1 MLVLGRGTR
10 RSFGLGLR
18 WAAEVS
24 PVYDR
29 RGGQTA
35 RGAWPVA
42 TRRLVPLLTLV
53 FIATL
58 SAGCATTH
66 NQLVAFLRAHDAE
79 VSTGS
84 YVVRPPDAIAIHAPG
99 APEVDGAVQQVR
111 PDGKV
116 VLRLLGEV
124 DVAGLTTEEMAAKL
138 RTLLARYYV
147 EPEVVV
153 QVAAYRSQYY
163 YVFGEVANGG
173 PKLYTGRDTLLMAL
187 AEARP
192 TFLAWKSQIRIVRP
206 PAEPAGDSK
215 TIVVDLDR
223 MLRHGDLSLNILLQ
237 EGDVIEVPP
246 TPLAWVGHRVR
257 ELLYPLDPA
266 INAYATPASAIH
278 ATRVYQNEF
287 GSSSDDQHTRRHG
300 VFGP

>member
-1 MLVLGRGTR
+1 MLVLPRGMR
-10 RSFGLGLR
+10 RSRGPSLR
-18 WAAEVS
+18 RVAGCLLVCVS
-24 PVYDR
+24 
-29 RGGQTA
+29 
-35 RGAWPVA
+35 
-42 TRRLVPLLTLV
+42 
-53 FIATL
+53 ATL
-58 SAGCATTH
+58 CGCATTH
-66 NQLVAFLRAHDAE
+66 NQLVAFLRAHDTE

-99 APEVDGAVQQVR
+99 APEVDGTVQQLR

-138 RTLLARYYV
+138 RGLLSRFYV
-147 EPEVVV
+147 DPEVVV

-187 AEARP
+187 ADARP

-206 PAEPAGDSK
+206 PATPDGESK

-223 MLRHGDLSLNILLQ
+223 MLRQGDLSQNVLLQ

-266 INAYATPASAIH
+266 INAYTTPAAAISANRI
-278 ATRVYQNEF
+278 YQDEF
-287 GSSSDDQHTRRHG
+287 GSASDDQDTRRHG